1 MAMELGLEGGGWWE
15 DSLDFNDQAGMG
27 RAAGT
32 ATKPDTRAGTR
43 NKGNYIDRGPEHR
56 ENREERVLW
65 PTRGGHE
72 IGPISSIWGLRIFR
86 GFFRGQVKCFSSP
99 RPSDP
104 AEYPASN

>member
-86 GFFRGQVKCFSSP
+86 TPSP
-99 RPSDP
+99 PP
-104 AEYPASN
+104 PHKPVTH